1 MTTGRINQVSRLC
14 FTDSSAVCNTPHKN
28 LQTRTEIQFFQFR
41 VNCTGAV
48 RQLNRLSNIRLFK
61 LRQSHENKSHG
72 DWSPPRNYTLFQLDR
87 LNASVLTYRDTLLPC
102 AVLCWCFTTPL
113 LRSHSQAVQA
123 EKRTSLTVFL
133 YTAQQAQ
140 QSTHRAHQATP
151 HCYYILT
158 LFFFFSPSSH
168 KPGKRNYL
176 KILEKIDIFAYF
188 WQKKLTWR
196 THQRKIWF

>member
-1 MTTGRINQVSRLC
+1 MHGLIFETSIWLLAGSTRYLAYVLLTQVQC
-14 FTDSSAVCNTPHKN
+14 ATHH
-28 LQTRTEIQFFQFR
+28 TRTFKQELRFNFFQFR

-123 EKRTSLTVFL
+123 EKRTSLTVFCTQRSRRSRARTERTRL
-133 YTAQQAQ
+133 HHTATTYWLC
-140 QSTHRAHQATP
+140 S
-151 HCYYILT
+151 
-158 LFFFFSPSSH
+158 FFSLLPH
-168 KPGKRNYL
+168 INLGKG
-176 KILEKIDIFAYF
+176 I
-188 WQKKLTWR
+188 
-196 THQRKIWF
+196 IWKC

>member
-123 EKRTSLTVFL
+123 EKRTSLTVFCTQRSRRSRARTERTRL
-133 YTAQQAQ
+133 HHTATTYWLC
-140 QSTHRAHQATP
+140 S
-151 HCYYILT
+151 
-158 LFFFFSPSSH
+158 FFSLLPH
-168 KPGKRNYL
+168 INLGKG
-176 KILEKIDIFAYF
+176 I
-188 WQKKLTWR
+188 
-196 THQRKIWF
+196 IWEY